1 MNKPKLAERTANLDS
16 AAYQLS
22 ISPEELI
29 TRLQKAGINLA
40 ARRIKTLTASEIEK
54 LRNMK

>member
-1 MNKPKLAERTANLDS
+1 MNKPKPAERTANLDS

>member
-1 MNKPKLAERTANLDS
+1 MNKPKPAERTANLDS
-16 AAYQLS
+16 AAYQLG
-22 ISPEELI
+22 IGREELM